1 MKFISALA
9 TLFASVAVATPTRTV
24 DNVADKPHLVK
35 RASISDKAT
44 LGYATLNGG
53 TSGGAGG
60 TVTTVSSLAEFTA
73 AVNEKDTAAK
83 IVVVKGVIKGTAN
96 VRIGSNKSVIG
107 LPGAGFD
114 GIGLH
119 ARRQSNIIVRN
130 IKSTNVLASTGD
142 GLKIEQSTNVWVDHC
157 EFSSALVSD
166 KDYYDGLV
174 DASHAAD
181 YLTISYTYFHD
192 HWKTSLVGHS
202 ENNGDEDKGH
212 LRITYAH
219 NYWANFGSR
228 GPSLRFGTGHIYN
241 SYYLK
246 YASTPPQCIL
256 ESVLTAS
263 SGNSGINTRQGAQVL
278 IQSNVFKNVSVPITT
293 QDSDIVGY
301 AVAIDN
307 DLGGAVNTAPVGTMN
322 ANSPGYSYSLLGSAN
337 VVATVPGQAGQKLT
351 F

>member
-1 MKFISALA
+1 MKFTSALA
-9 TLFASVAVATPTRTV
+9 TLFASVAVATPTLTV

-181 YLTISYTYFHD
+181 YMTISYTYFHD

-241 SYYLK
+241 SYYLN
-246 YASTPPQCIL
+246 
-256 ESVLTAS
+256 
-263 SGNSGINTRQGAQVL
+263 GNSGINTRQGAQVL

-307 DLGGAVNTAPVGTMN
+307 DLGGAANTAPVGTMN

>member
-1 MKFISALA
+1 MKFTSALA
-9 TLFASVAVATPTRTV
+9 TLFASVAVATPTPTV
-24 DNVADKPHLVK
+24 NNVADKPHLVK

-181 YLTISYTYFHD
+181 YMTISYTYFHD
-192 HWKTSLVGHS
+192 HWKTSLIGHS

-241 SYYLK
+241 SYYLN
-246 YASTPPQCIL
+246 
-256 ESVLTAS
+256 
-263 SGNSGINTRQGAQVL
+263 GNSGINTRQGAQVL

-307 DLGGAVNTAPVGTMN
+307 DLGGAANTAPVGTMN

>member
-1 MKFISALA
+1 MKFTSALA
-9 TLFASVAVATPTRTV
+9 TLFASVAVATPTPTV

-73 AVNEKDTAAK
+73 AVNEKDTTAK

-107 LPGAGFD
+107 LAGAGFD

-181 YLTISYTYFHD
+181 YMTISYTYFHD

-246 YASTPPQCIL
+246 YASTPLLRIL
-256 ESVLTAS
+256 ESALTAS

-307 DLGGAVNTAPVGTMN
+307 DLGGAANTAPVGTMN
-322 ANSPGYSYSLLGSAN
+322 ANSPGYSYSLLGSSN

>member
-1 MKFISALA
+1 MKFTSALA
-9 TLFASVAVATPTRTV
+9 TLFASVAVATPTPTV
-24 DNVADKPHLVK
+24 DNVADKPHLAK

-181 YLTISYTYFHD
+181 YMTISYTYFHD

-241 SYYLK
+241 SYYLN
-246 YASTPPQCIL
+246 
-256 ESVLTAS
+256 
-263 SGNSGINTRQGAQVL
+263 GNSGINTRQGAQVL

-307 DLGGAVNTAPVGTMN
+307 DLGGAANTAPVGTMN

>member
-1 MKFISALA
+1 MKFTSALA
-9 TLFASVAVATPTRTV
+9 TLFASVAVATPTPTV

-241 SYYLK
+241 SYYLN
-246 YASTPPQCIL
+246 
-256 ESVLTAS
+256 
-263 SGNSGINTRQGAQVL
+263 GNSGINTRQGAQVL

-307 DLGGAVNTAPVGTMN
+307 DLGGAANTAPVGTMN

>member
-1 MKFISALA
+1 MKIASALA
-9 TLFASVAVATPTRTV
+9 TLFALAAATPTPTV
-24 DNVADKPHLVK
+24 DYTAEKAHLVK

-53 TSGGAGG
+53 TSGGSGG
-60 TVTTVSSLAEFTA
+60 TVTTVSTLAEFTA
-73 AVNEKDTAAK
+73 AVNEKDTAAR
-83 IVVVKGVIKGTAN
+83 IVVVKGTISGTAN

-107 LPGAGFD
+107 ASAGAGFN

-119 ARRQSNIIVRN
+119 VRRMSNVIIRN

-142 GLKIEQSTNVWVDHC
+142 GVKIEESINVWIDHC

-181 YLTISYTYFHD
+181 YMTISYTYFHD

-202 ENNGDEDKGH
+202 ENNGAEDSGH
-212 LRITYAH
+212 LRITYAN

-228 GPSLRFGTGHIYN
+228 GPSLRFGTGHVYN
-241 SYYLK
+241 SYYLN
-246 YASTPPQCIL
+246 
-256 ESVLTAS
+256 
-263 SGNSGINTRQGAQVL
+263 GNSGINTRQNAQVL
-278 IQSNVFKNVSVPITT
+278 IQSNVFKNVTVPITS

-307 DLGGAVNTAPVGTMN
+307 DLGGASNLAPVGTMN
-322 ANSPGYSYSLLGSAN
+322 ANSPPYSYSLLGSAN

>member
-1 MKFISALA
+1 MKFTSALA
-9 TLFASVAVATPTRTV
+9 TLFASVAVATPTPTV

-181 YLTISYTYFHD
+181 YMTISY
-192 HWKTSLVGHS
+192 

-241 SYYLK
+241 SYYLN
-246 YASTPPQCIL
+246 
-256 ESVLTAS
+256 
-263 SGNSGINTRQGAQVL
+263 GNSGINTRQGAQVL

-307 DLGGAVNTAPVGTMN
+307 DLGGAANTAPVGTMN

>member
-1 MKFISALA
+1 MKFTSALA
-9 TLFASVAVATPTRTV
+9 TLFASVAVATPTPTV

-142 GLKIEQSTNVWVDHC
+142 GLKIERGSRLT
-157 EFSSALVSD
+157 FSS
-166 KDYYDGLV
+166 
-174 DASHAAD
+174 
-181 YLTISYTYFHD
+181 TYFHD

-241 SYYLK
+241 SYYLN
-246 YASTPPQCIL
+246 
-256 ESVLTAS
+256 
-263 SGNSGINTRQGAQVL
+263 GNSGINTRQGAQVL

-307 DLGGAVNTAPVGTMN
+307 DLGGAANTAPVGTMN

>member
-1 MKFISALA
+1 MKFTSALA
-9 TLFASVAVATPTRTV
+9 TLFASVAVATPTPTV

-181 YLTISYTYFHD
+181 YMTISYTYFHD
-192 HWKTSLVGHS
+192 HWKTSLIGHS

-241 SYYLK
+241 SYYLN
-246 YASTPPQCIL
+246 
-256 ESVLTAS
+256 
-263 SGNSGINTRQGAQVL
+263 GNSGINTRQGAQVL

-307 DLGGAVNTAPVGTMN
+307 DLGGAANTAPVGTMN

>member
-1 MKFISALA
+1 MKITSALA
-9 TLFASVAVATPTRTV
+9 TLFALAAATPTPTV
-24 DNVADKPHLVK
+24 DYAAEKAHLVK

-53 TSGGAGG
+53 
-60 TVTTVSSLAEFTA
+60 EFTA
-73 AVNEKDTAAK
+73 AVNEKDTAAR
-83 IVVVKGVIKGTAN
+83 IVVVKGTISGTAN

-107 LPGAGFD
+107 ASAGAGENLSPSYCPHTGSSPPTGFN

-119 ARRQSNIIVRN
+119 VRRMSNVIIRN

-142 GLKIEQSTNVWVDHC
+142 GVKIEESINVWIDHC

-181 YLTISYTYFHD
+181 YMTISYTYFHD

-202 ENNGDEDKGH
+202 ENNGAEDTGH
-212 LRITYAH
+212 LRITYAN

-228 GPSLRFGTGHIYN
+228 GPSLRFGTGHVYN
-241 SYYLK
+241 SYYLN
-246 YASTPPQCIL
+246 
-256 ESVLTAS
+256 
-263 SGNSGINTRQGAQVL
+263 GNSGINTRQNAQVL
-278 IQSNVFKNVSVPITT
+278 IQSNVFKNVTVPITS

-307 DLGGAVNTAPVGTMN
+307 DLGGASNLAPVGTMN
-322 ANSPGYSYSLLGSAN
+322 ANSPPYSYSLLGSAN

>member
-1 MKFISALA
+1 MKFTSALA
-9 TLFASVAVATPTRTV
+9 TLFASVAVATPTPTV

-181 YLTISYTYFHD
+181 YMTISYTYFHD
-192 HWKTSLVGHS
+192 HWKTSLIGHS

-241 SYYLK
+241 SYYLN
-246 YASTPPQCIL
+246 
-256 ESVLTAS
+256 
-263 SGNSGINTRQGAQVL
+263 GNSAINTRQGAQVL

-307 DLGGAVNTAPVGTMN
+307 DLGGAANTAPVGTIN

>member
-1 MKFISALA
+1 MKFTSALV
-9 TLFASVAVATPTRTV
+9 TLFASVAVATPTPTV

-181 YLTISYTYFHD
+181 YMTISYTYFHD
-192 HWKTSLVGHS
+192 HWKTSLIGHS

-241 SYYLK
+241 SYYLN
-246 YASTPPQCIL
+246 
-256 ESVLTAS
+256 
-263 SGNSGINTRQGAQVL
+263 GNSAINTRQGAQVL

-307 DLGGAVNTAPVGTMN
+307 DLGGAANTAPVGTMN

>member
-1 MKFISALA
+1 MKFTTALA
-9 TLFASVAVATPTRTV
+9 TVFAGLAAATPTPTV

-60 TVTTVSSLAEFTA
+60 TVTTVSTLAQFTA

-83 IVVVKGVIKGTAN
+83 IVVVKGVISGAVN

-107 LPGAGFD
+107 LAGAGFN
-114 GIGLH
+114 GVALH

-142 GLKIEQSTNVWVDHC
+142 GLKIEESTNVWVDHC

-192 HWKTSLVGHS
+192 HWKTSLIGHS
-202 ENNGDEDKGH
+202 ENNGAEDKGH
-212 LRITYAH
+212 LRITYAN
-219 NYWANFGSR
+219 NYWANVGSR
-228 GPSLRFGTGHIYN
+228 GPSLRFGTGHVYN
-241 SYYLK
+241 SYYLN
-246 YASTPPQCIL
+246 
-256 ESVLTAS
+256 V
-263 SGNSGINTRQGAQVL
+263 NSAINTRQGAQVL
-278 IQSNVFKNVSVPITT
+278 VQSNVFRNVTAPIETK
-293 QDSDIVGY
+293 DSDIVGY
-301 AVAIDN
+301 ANAIDN
-307 DLGGAVNTAPVGTMN
+307 DLGGAANTAPVGTLN
-322 ANSPGYSYSLLGSAN
+322 ANSPPYSYSLLGSAN
-337 VVATVPGQAGQKLT
+337 VVGTVPGQAGQKLT

>member
-1 MKFISALA
+1 MKFTSALA
-9 TLFASVAVATPTRTV
+9 TLFASVAVATPTPTV

-181 YLTISYTYFHD
+181 YMTISYTYFHD

-241 SYYLK
+241 SYYLN
-246 YASTPPQCIL
+246 
-256 ESVLTAS
+256 
-263 SGNSGINTRQGAQVL
+263 GNSGINTRQGAQVL

-307 DLGGAVNTAPVGTMN
+307 DLGGAANTAPVGTMN

>member
-1 MKFISALA
+1 MKFTSALA
-9 TLFASVAVATPTRTV
+9 TLFASVAVATPTPTV

-181 YLTISYTYFHD
+181 YMTISYTYFHD

-241 SYYLK
+241 SYYLN
-246 YASTPPQCIL
+246 
-256 ESVLTAS
+256 
-263 SGNSGINTRQGAQVL
+263 GNSGINTRQGAQVL

-293 QDSDIVGY
+293 QDSDVVGY

-307 DLGGAVNTAPVGTMN
+307 DLGGAANTAPVGTMN

>member
-1 MKFISALA
+1 MKFTSVLA
-9 TLFASVAVATPTRTV
+9 TLFASVAVATPTPTV

-181 YLTISYTYFHD
+181 YMTISYTYFHD
-192 HWKTSLVGHS
+192 HWKTSLIGHS

-241 SYYLK
+241 SYYLN
-246 YASTPPQCIL
+246 
-256 ESVLTAS
+256 
-263 SGNSGINTRQGAQVL
+263 GNSGINTRQGAQVL

-307 DLGGAVNTAPVGTMN
+307 DLGGAANTAPVGTMN

>member
-1 MKFISALA
+1 MKITSALA
-9 TLFASVAVATPTRTV
+9 TLFALAAATPTPTV
-24 DNVADKPHLVK
+24 DYTAEKAHLVK

-53 TSGGAGG
+53 TSGGSGG
-60 TVTTVSSLAEFTA
+60 TVTTVSTLAEFTA
-73 AVNEKDTAAK
+73 AVNEKDTAAR
-83 IVVVKGVIKGTAN
+83 IVVVKGTISGTAN

-107 LPGAGFD
+107 ASAGAGFN

-119 ARRQSNIIVRN
+119 VRRMSNVIIRN

-142 GLKIEQSTNVWVDHC
+142 GVKIEESINVWIDHC

-181 YLTISYTYFHD
+181 YMTISYTYFHD

-202 ENNGDEDKGH
+202 ENNGAEDSGH
-212 LRITYAH
+212 LRITYAN

-228 GPSLRFGTGHIYN
+228 GPSLRFGTGH
-241 SYYLK
+241 
-246 YASTPPQCIL
+246 
-256 ESVLTAS
+256 
-263 SGNSGINTRQGAQVL
+263 VL
-278 IQSNVFKNVSVPITT
+278 IQSNVFKNVTVPITS

-307 DLGGAVNTAPVGTMN
+307 DLGGASNLAPVGTMN
-322 ANSPGYSYSLLGSAN
+322 ANSPPYSYSLLGSAN

>member
-1 MKFISALA
+1 MKFSSALA
-9 TLFASVAVATPTRTV
+9 TIFAGLAAATPTPTV
-24 DNVADKPHLVK
+24 DNVADQPHLVK
-35 RASISDKAT
+35 RASVSDKAT
-44 LGYATLNGG
+44 IGYATLNGG

-73 AVNEKDTAAK
+73 AVNEKDTSAK
-83 IVVVKGVIKGTAN
+83 IVVVKGVIKGAVN

-107 LPGAGFD
+107 LAGAGFD
-114 GIGLH
+114 GVALH
-119 ARRQSNIIVRN
+119 ARKQKNIIVRN

-142 GLKIEQSTNVWVDHC
+142 GLKIEESTNVWVDHC

-192 HWKTSLVGHS
+192 HWKTSLIGHS
-202 ENNGDEDKGH
+202 ENNGGEDSGH
-212 LRITYAH
+212 LRITYAN

-241 SYYLK
+241 SYYLN
-246 YASTPPQCIL
+246 
-256 ESVLTAS
+256 
-263 SGNSGINTRQGAQVL
+263 GNSAINTRQGAQVL
-278 IQSNVFKNVSVPITT
+278 AQSNVFRNVSVPITT

-301 AVAIDN
+301 AVSIDN
-307 DLGGAVNTAPVGTMN
+307 DLGGAANTAPVGTLN
-322 ANSPGYSYSLLGSAN
+322 ANSPPYSYTLLGSAN
-337 VVATVPGQAGQKLT
+337 VIATVPGQAGQKLT

>member
-1 MKFISALA
+1 MKLTSALA
-9 TLFASVAVATPTRTV
+9 TLFASVAVATPTPTV
-24 DNVADKPHLVK
+24 NNVADKPHLVK

-181 YLTISYTYFHD
+181 YMTISYTYFHD
-192 HWKTSLVGHS
+192 HWKTSLIGHS

-241 SYYLK
+241 SYYLN
-246 YASTPPQCIL
+246 
-256 ESVLTAS
+256 
-263 SGNSGINTRQGAQVL
+263 GNSGINTRQGAQVL

-307 DLGGAVNTAPVGTMN
+307 DLGGAANTAPVGTMN

-337 VVATVPGQAGQKLT
+337 VIATVPGQAGQKLT

>member
-1 MKFISALA
+1 MKITSALA
-9 TLFASVAVATPTRTV
+9 TLFALVAATPTPTV

-53 TSGGAGG
+53 TSGGSGG

-73 AVNEKDTAAK
+73 AVDEKDTTAR
-83 IVVVKGVIKGTAN
+83 IVVVKGIIKGTAN

-107 LPGAGFD
+107 LPGGGFE
-114 GIGLH
+114 GIGLYI
-119 ARRQSNIIVRN
+119 RRQSNVIIRN
-130 IKSTNVLASTGD
+130 IKSSLVLASTGD
-142 GLKIEQSTNVWVDHC
+142 GVKIDESTNVWIDHS

-166 KDYYDGLV
+166 KDYYDGQV
-174 DASHAAD
+174 DASHGAD
-181 YLTISYTYFHD
+181 YITISYTYFHD
-192 HWKTSLVGHS
+192 HWKTSLIGHS
-202 ENNGDEDKGH
+202 ENNGAEDSGH
-212 LRITYAH
+212 LRITYAN

-241 SYYLK
+241 SYYLN
-246 YASTPPQCIL
+246 
-256 ESVLTAS
+256 
-263 SGNSGINTRQGAQVL
+263 GNSAINTRQNAQVL
-278 IQSNVFKNVSVPITT
+278 VQSNVFKNVTVPITS

-301 AVAIDN
+301 AVAIGN
-307 DLGGAVNTAPVGTMN
+307 DFGGASNLAPVGTLN
-322 ANSPGYSYSLLGSAN
+322 ANSPPYSYTLLGSSN